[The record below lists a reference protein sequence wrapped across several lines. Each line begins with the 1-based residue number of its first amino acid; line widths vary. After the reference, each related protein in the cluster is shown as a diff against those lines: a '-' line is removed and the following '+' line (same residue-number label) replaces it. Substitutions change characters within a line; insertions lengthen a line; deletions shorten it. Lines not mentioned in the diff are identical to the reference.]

1 MIIDSIPQVS
11 AIFIIGL
18 ITSLIAYYI
27 VLCKRV
33 KEFMDKRK
41 EEYTEEFSEY
51 SVKALETSG
60 LAQQSRP
67 QDWQNLM
74 KNFWKDAQLHTIEL
88 QEKILFEAY
97 DIKRSLVTMRNA
109 FFGSIIFFV
118 IAIVL
123 SYSVYS
129 SYAILSFVSALL
141 LLLYGFSLFTGI
153 SRIFLD

>member
-1 MIIDSIPQVS
+1 MVIESIPQVS

-33 KEFMDKRK
+33 REFMDKRK
-41 EEYTEEFSEY
+41 EEYTKEFSEY
-51 SVKALETSG
+51 SAKELEKSG
-60 LAQQSRP
+60 LAQQSP
-67 QDWQNLM
+67 PKDWLNLT
-74 KNFWKDAQLHTIEL
+74 KKFWKDTQLHTIEL
-88 QEKILFEAY
+88 QEKILSEAY

-109 FFGSIIFFV
+109 FFGAIIFFV

-129 SYAILSFVSALL
+129 SYAILSFITALL
-141 LLLYGFSLFTGI
+141 LVVYGFSLFIGI